1 MRIAVLSWESLHS
14 IAVGGVGVHVT
25 ELAAAL
31 ERKGHEVHVFTR
43 MGRHQSA
50 YDRIH
55 GVHYHRCPFAL
66 HANFVEEVNN
76 MCRSFV
82 HYVFAAEDHGGRFDI
97 IHAHDWLAANAMIW
111 IKLGRGHRCVYT
123 IHSTEYGR
131 CGNNFWNGQSVRVRV
146 QERAGSY
153 WADRVIAVSNHL
165 RNEIM
170 WMYEVPDQKISTV
183 YNGVNVHH
191 YDGWIDPADVKR
203 RYGIG
208 PVDPTVLFVGRM
220 VHQKGPDLLMEAV
233 PAILRSHPHAKFIF
247 AGDGDLRGGVERR
260 AHQLRVAHAVRF
272 LGFHANGA
280 LTDIYKACDALCV
293 PSRNEPFGIVVLEA
307 WSAGKPV
314 VCTDA
319 GGPAEFVWHEVN
331 GLKVRANPESIA
343 WGLGTLFTN
352 FEWARWMGRNGRIA
366 AEAGFSW
373 DEIADQVL
381 TVYRT

>member
-1 MRIAVLSWESLHS
+1 M
-14 IAVGGVGVHVT
+14 
-25 ELAAAL
+25 
-31 ERKGHEVHVFTR
+31 
-43 MGRHQSA
+43 
-50 YDRIH
+50 
-55 GVHYHRCPFAL
+55 
-66 HANFVEEVNN
+66 
-76 MCRSFV
+76 
-82 HYVFAAEDHGGRFDI
+82 
-97 IHAHDWLAANAMIW
+97 
-111 IKLGRGHRCVYT
+111 
-123 IHSTEYGR
+123 
-131 CGNNFWNGQSVRVRV
+131 RVRV